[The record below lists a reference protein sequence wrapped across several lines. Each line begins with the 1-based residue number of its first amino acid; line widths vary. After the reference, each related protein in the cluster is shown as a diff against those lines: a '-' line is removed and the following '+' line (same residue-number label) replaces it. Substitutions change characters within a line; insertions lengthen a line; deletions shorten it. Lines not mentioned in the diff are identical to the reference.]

1 MVSYADSQSPYPN
14 TSKESDEN
22 QRVVDNVAG
31 GNEIDSINVSS
42 D

>member
-1 MVSYADSQSPYPN
+1 MPTASQDIY
-14 TSKESDEN
+14 TSDGCDEN
-22 QRVVDNVAG
+22 ERVVDEEAG